1 MKLLFTDLDGTLLNN
16 ESLVSADTKAF
27 LDEFL
32 AAGNKLILS
41 SGRPTD
47 SVLEV
52 KEHAGLHQSGILL
65 SCYNG
70 AQIYDCDSR
79 RTIMAK
85 RLPLSYVSYL
95 QKQAEKQHLHIQT
108 YQENAVVS
116 PADDEEIRFYRTK
129 IHVPLVVSPVLT
141 DALTDGPYKMLAA
154 DLYDHNRL
162 ETFRLAISDWAQGK
176 IQTIYSNDRYLELF
190 RQDAGKGNALRFVCG
205 HFGVALSDAYAAGD
219 AENDI
224 SMLQAAGTGIAMC
237 NAPDQ
242 VKQAADIVTQYDN
255 DKDGLAETM
264 RSLLS
269 GQTSI

>member
-16 ESLVSADTKAF
+16 ASQVSPGTRAF

-32 AAGNKLILS
+32 AAGNRLILS
-41 SGRPTD
+41 SGRPKD

-52 KEHAGLHQSGILL
+52 KNRAGLSQPGILL

-85 RLPLSYVSYL
+85 RLSLSYVSYL
-95 QKQAEKQHLHIQT
+95 QEQAANYDLHIQT

-116 PADDEEIRFYRTK
+116 PADDEEIRFYRVR
-129 IHVPLVVSPVLT
+129 IHLPLVVSPILT
-141 DALTDGPYKMLAA
+141 DALTEEPYKMLAA
-154 DLYDHNRL
+154 SLHDHGKL
-162 ETFRLAISDWAQGK
+162 EAFRLGISDWSEGK
-176 IQTIYSNDRYLELF
+176 IQTIYSNDMYLELF
-190 RQDAGKGNALRFVCG
+190 RQDAGKGNALRFLCD
-205 HFGVALSDAYAAGD
+205 HFDVPLSDAYAAGD
-219 AENDI
+219 AQNDI

-242 VKQAADIVTQYDN
+242 VKDAADIVTDLDN
-255 DKDGLAETM
+255 DQDGLANLM
-264 RSLLS
+264 QKLL
-269 GQTSI
+269 

>member
-16 ESLVSADTKAF
+16 DSQISPDTRAF

-52 KEHAGLHQSGILL
+52 KNNAGLSQPGILL

-95 QKQAEKQHLHIQT
+95 QEQAAYHDLHLQT

-116 PADDEEIRFYRTK
+116 PADDEEIRFYQIR
-129 IHVPLVVSPVLT
+129 IHLPLVVSPVLT

-154 DLYDHNRL
+154 SLHDHSKL
-162 ETFRLAISDWAQGK
+162 EAFRLSISDWSKGK
-176 IQTIYSNDRYLELF
+176 IQTIYSNDLYLELF
-190 RQDAGKGNALRFVCG
+190 RQDAGKGNALRFLCY
-205 HFGVALSDAYAAGD
+205 HFGVPLSDAYAAGD
-219 AENDI
+219 AQNDI
-224 SMLQAAGTGIAMC
+224 SMLQAAGTGIAMR

-242 VKQAADIVTQYDN
+242 VKEAADLVTDLDN
-255 DKDGLAETM
+255 DQDGLARLM
-264 RSLLS
+264 QKLL
-269 GQTSI
+269 

>member
-16 ESLVSADTKAF
+16 ASQVSPGTRAF
-27 LDEFL
+27 LNEFL
-32 AAGNKLILS
+32 AAGNRLILS
-41 SGRPTD
+41 SGRPKD

-52 KEHAGLHQSGILL
+52 KNRAGLSQPGILL

-95 QKQAEKQHLHIQT
+95 QEQAANYDLHIQT

-116 PADDEEIRFYRTK
+116 PADDEEIRFYRVR
-129 IHVPLVVSPVLT
+129 IHLPLVVSPILT
-141 DALTDGPYKMLAA
+141 DALTEEPYKMLAA
-154 DLYDHNRL
+154 SLHDHGKL
-162 ETFRLAISDWAQGK
+162 EAFRLGISDWSEGK
-176 IQTIYSNDRYLELF
+176 IQTIYSNDMYLELF
-190 RQDAGKGNALRFVCG
+190 RQDAGKGNALRFLCD
-205 HFGVALSDAYAAGD
+205 HFDVPLSDAYAAGD
-219 AENDI
+219 AQNDI

-242 VKQAADIVTQYDN
+242 VKDAADIVTDLDN
-255 DKDGLAETM
+255 DQDGLANLM
-264 RSLLS
+264 QKLL
-269 GQTSI
+269 